1 MATDPSLRGG
11 QQSRRKSG
19 NEPGRGWPEKNGG
32 PNGGGSFTASS
43 QDIHRT
49 LPHSIEAEQGVLGS
63 MLISP
68 REIIAECVEKINEEY
83 FYVPAHQ
90 TIYVVLVELWNAG
103 QGIDLITF
111 TQVLR
116 DRNLLETVGGAAAV
130 TSLFTFVPT
139 AANVTY
145 YLEIVREKY
154 ILRQIIA
161 ACTESVRRSFEEQ
174 DEVHNLLDEVEQKIF
189 SVGEDRFKGQVLTMK
204 DQVMEAIEAI
214 EHLYERRGGITG
226 ISTGFAELDRM
237 TNGLHESE
245 MIVIAARPSM
255 GKCLTSDSEIT
266 LADGSIATIEEI
278 VRGQRARLLTLG
290 ADWRFR
296 FIEPSAFVD
305 DGIKPVYHVV
315 TRLGRSIETT
325 LAHPF
330 LSFSGWTKLEDL
342 KPGMQI
348 AVPRAL
354 RVFGEESCR
363 DCEIKL
369 LAYLIGDG
377 CLTDTTPEFTNGNPR
392 LRADFA
398 EAAREFGDLSVR
410 EDTSANTRTPSLHV
424 AKDRTSL
431 TRQRQEFGRRL
442 RLIVKSHSRSA
453 DAIARAAGV
462 LPSSLSQWASGRVA
476 PGAKALERLCTALG
490 VSVTELL
497 PNGLAAI
504 SRNARNPL
512 TLWLA
517 RLGLWEKGAHAKHVP
532 PFVFRLKR
540 EAIALFLNRLFATD
554 GWATLLASG
563 QIQLGYSSVSARLIR
578 QIQHLL
584 LRFGVIV
591 SIRHRQVKYGSGQR
605 SAWQLDIT
613 DADSIKT
620 FAANIGIFGKEDA
633 VERCRAAAARKRPH
647 TNRDLIPPQVWAHL
661 AKAKGSR
668 SWAAVARSAGF
679 AAFSNIHVGRRALSR
694 RRLAA
699 LAAAVEDGALE
710 QLATSDVYWD
720 TIVSIM
726 PAGEKQVYDLTI
738 RDTHNFVA
746 NDICVHNTALAM
758 NIAEHVAIN
767 EKLPVAVFSLEMSS
781 QQLVQRLLCSRAR
794 VNLQKV
800 RDGFLAERDFPS
812 LTAAASKLAEAQI
825 FIDDSASLSILEL
838 RAKARRLKAQKDI
851 KLIVVDYLQLLRST
865 TRRAQDNRQLEISEI
880 SSGLKGLA
888 KELKVPVL
896 VLAQLNR
903 QPEART
909 GGKPRLSDLRE
920 SGSIEQDAD
929 LVGLLVRPEIY
940 EEDEDARAEKAGEA
954 ELIIAK
960 QRNGPVG
967 EVSLTFLK
975 EFTRF
980 EDRARNVPEP
990 M

>member
-1 MATDPSLRGG
+1 
-11 QQSRRKSG
+11 
-19 NEPGRGWPEKNGG
+19 
-32 PNGGGSFTASS
+32 
-43 QDIHRT
+43 
-49 LPHSIEAEQGVLGS
+49 

-68 REIIAECVEKINEEY
+68 REIIAECVEKINENY

-90 TIYVVLVELWNAG
+90 TIYLVLVELWNAG

-116 DRNLLETVGGAAAV
+116 DRNLLETVGGASAV

-145 YLEIVREKY
+145 YLEIVRDKY

-174 DEVHNLLDEVEQKIF
+174 DEVHNLLDEVEQSIF
-189 SVGEDRFKGQVLTMK
+189 AVGEDRFKGQVLTMK

-214 EHLYERRGGITG
+214 EQLYERRGGITG

-255 GKCLTSDSEIT
+255 GK
-266 LADGSIATIEEI
+266 
-278 VRGQRARLLTLG
+278 
-290 ADWRFR
+290 
-296 FIEPSAFVD
+296 
-305 DGIKPVYHVV
+305 
-315 TRLGRSIETT
+315 
-325 LAHPF
+325 
-330 LSFSGWTKLEDL
+330 
-342 KPGMQI
+342 
-348 AVPRAL
+348 
-354 RVFGEESCR
+354 
-363 DCEIKL
+363 
-369 LAYLIGDG
+369 
-377 CLTDTTPEFTNGNPR
+377 
-392 LRADFA
+392 
-398 EAAREFGDLSVR
+398 
-410 EDTSANTRTPSLHV
+410 
-424 AKDRTSL
+424 
-431 TRQRQEFGRRL
+431 
-442 RLIVKSHSRSA
+442 
-453 DAIARAAGV
+453 
-462 LPSSLSQWASGRVA
+462 
-476 PGAKALERLCTALG
+476 
-490 VSVTELL
+490 
-497 PNGLAAI
+497 
-504 SRNARNPL
+504 
-512 TLWLA
+512 
-517 RLGLWEKGAHAKHVP
+517 
-532 PFVFRLKR
+532 
-540 EAIALFLNRLFATD
+540 
-554 GWATLLASG
+554 
-563 QIQLGYSSVSARLIR
+563 
-578 QIQHLL
+578 
-584 LRFGVIV
+584 
-591 SIRHRQVKYGSGQR
+591 
-605 SAWQLDIT
+605 
-613 DADSIKT
+613 
-620 FAANIGIFGKEDA
+620 
-633 VERCRAAAARKRPH
+633 
-647 TNRDLIPPQVWAHL
+647 
-661 AKAKGSR
+661 
-668 SWAAVARSAGF
+668 
-679 AAFSNIHVGRRALSR
+679 
-694 RRLAA
+694 
-699 LAAAVEDGALE
+699 
-710 QLATSDVYWD
+710 
-720 TIVSIM
+720 
-726 PAGEKQVYDLTI
+726 
-738 RDTHNFVA
+738 
-746 NDICVHNTALAM
+746 TALAM

-865 TRRAQDNRQLEISEI
+865 SRRGQDNRQLEISEI

-967 EVSLTFLK
+967 EIALTFLK

-980 EDRARNVPEP
+980 EDRARNVAEP
-990 M
+990 L

>member
-116 DRNLLETVGGAAAV
+116 DRNLLETVGGASAV

-139 AANVTY
+139 AANVAY
-145 YLEIVREKY
+145 YLEIVRDKY

-255 GKCLTSDSEIT
+255 GK
-266 LADGSIATIEEI
+266 
-278 VRGQRARLLTLG
+278 
-290 ADWRFR
+290 
-296 FIEPSAFVD
+296 
-305 DGIKPVYHVV
+305 
-315 TRLGRSIETT
+315 
-325 LAHPF
+325 
-330 LSFSGWTKLEDL
+330 
-342 KPGMQI
+342 
-348 AVPRAL
+348 
-354 RVFGEESCR
+354 
-363 DCEIKL
+363 
-369 LAYLIGDG
+369 
-377 CLTDTTPEFTNGNPR
+377 
-392 LRADFA
+392 
-398 EAAREFGDLSVR
+398 
-410 EDTSANTRTPSLHV
+410 
-424 AKDRTSL
+424 
-431 TRQRQEFGRRL
+431 
-442 RLIVKSHSRSA
+442 
-453 DAIARAAGV
+453 
-462 LPSSLSQWASGRVA
+462 
-476 PGAKALERLCTALG
+476 
-490 VSVTELL
+490 
-497 PNGLAAI
+497 
-504 SRNARNPL
+504 
-512 TLWLA
+512 
-517 RLGLWEKGAHAKHVP
+517 
-532 PFVFRLKR
+532 
-540 EAIALFLNRLFATD
+540 
-554 GWATLLASG
+554 
-563 QIQLGYSSVSARLIR
+563 
-578 QIQHLL
+578 
-584 LRFGVIV
+584 
-591 SIRHRQVKYGSGQR
+591 
-605 SAWQLDIT
+605 
-613 DADSIKT
+613 
-620 FAANIGIFGKEDA
+620 
-633 VERCRAAAARKRPH
+633 
-647 TNRDLIPPQVWAHL
+647 
-661 AKAKGSR
+661 
-668 SWAAVARSAGF
+668 
-679 AAFSNIHVGRRALSR
+679 
-694 RRLAA
+694 
-699 LAAAVEDGALE
+699 
-710 QLATSDVYWD
+710 
-720 TIVSIM
+720 
-726 PAGEKQVYDLTI
+726 
-738 RDTHNFVA
+738 
-746 NDICVHNTALAM
+746 TALAM

-967 EVSLTFLK
+967 EIALTFLK